1 LQIKHPDMADIMLVE
16 EHLRTRLHYMA
27 SPDVVLRYG
36 DEDEFIPP
44 MEYVPVVGT
53 GPGTDSNLET
63 PVDEKVDGIAAAPT
77 SASSKKAP
85 VKKVLQVRRM
95 KGGRVV
101 KGGIAPKIVIS
112 KQEEPV
118 DASAV
123 TLDVP
128 GKAEGDTLMRPRLNG
143 SQLPLTWT
151 MESASARN
159 MAVTL
164 TYRYLVRVSRHCDTH
179 WRVDI

>member
-1 LQIKHPDMADIMLVE
+1 MADIMLVE

-44 MEYVPVVGT
+44 MEYVPAPNAT
-53 GPGTDSNLET
+53 PATDSTTGT
-63 PVDEKVDGIAAAPT
+63 PVDETVDGLAAATTAPT
-77 SASSKKAP
+77 PGGAKKGTT
-85 VKKVLQVRRM
+85 KKILQGRKM

-101 KGGIAPKIVIS
+101 KGGIPPKIVTVKKEEINGDAQHAEIPS
-112 KQEEPV
+112 KPEGE
-118 DASAV
+118 
-123 TLDVP
+123 VP
-128 GKAEGDTLMRPRLNG
+128 MRPRLNG

-151 MESASARN
+151 MESASSRN

-164 TYRYLVRVSRHCDTH
+164 TYRYLVKVSWCNGRQVSSNHVAH
-179 WRVDI
+179 P